1 MTSGEKGL
9 NGSGDLLA
17 DAMRQVFT
25 EATERATEPITTEQH
40 DQLRKDVSD
49 DIQEALKGD

>member
-1 MTSGEKGL
+1 MTSEEKGL
-9 NGSGDLLA
+9 SSSGDLLA

-25 EATERATEPITTEQH
+25 EATERAAVPPSTEQG

-49 DIQEALKGD
+49 DIQEALKGE

>member
-1 MTSGEKGL
+1 MTSAEKGL
-9 NGSGDLLA
+9 NGSADLLA

-25 EATERATEPITTEQH
+25 ETAERIAGPMSTERR